1 MPNTEKQMTACQM
14 LIEELEQLKPLSK
27 LMSSD
32 VVKGLDIA
40 IEQVKLKLATE
51 RQQLIDFGSDCI
63 GKSKKSDLF
72 ETKNIAK
79 QNYVN
84 TFKPQ

>member
-14 LIEELEQLKPLSK
+14 LINYMEESYHLTEESRLEFKQ
-27 LMSSD
+27 
-32 VVKGLDIA
+32 I
-40 IEQVKLKLATE
+40 LATE

-63 GKSKKSDLF
+63 DKSKKSDLF

>member
-51 RQQLIDFGSDCI
+51 RQQLIDFGESCI
-63 GKSKKSDLF
+63 NNVGIGF
-72 ETKNIAK
+72 ELEKHFD
-79 QNYVN
+79 N
-84 TFKPQ
+84 TFKPNK